1 MNSAR
6 AKQLI
11 NEIQDLTEQYHA
23 EVRSRRKPWPNSI
36 RERVI
41 ELIETGMSRKEAA
54 GVTKVP
60 YDTINQWFF
69 KKSQGQKDSF
79 HTVTVTSKKPEPK
92 LNLATVTVTSKKP
105 EPKLNLATVTVQ
117 KPKNFVESS
126 SAAAGKINVTTP
138 TGYKL
143 EGAPKDL
150 IELLK
155 WFCERGM

>member
-23 EVRSRRKPWPNSI
+23 EVGSQRKPWPNSI
-36 RERVI
+36 RERVM
-41 ELIETGMSRKEAA
+41 ELVETGMSRKEAA

-69 KKSQGQKDSF
+69 KKSQVQKDSF

-92 LNLATVTVTSKKP
+92 LNLATVTVP
-105 EPKLNLATVTVQ
+105 
-117 KPKNFVESS
+117 KPKNFAESS
-126 SAAAGKINVTTP
+126 SAAGKIHVITP

-143 EGAPKDL
+143 EGTPNDL
-150 IELLK
+150 MELLK